1 MAYEYIDKLAEK
13 VKGLSDNELDAL
25 ASMRQPA
32 AVPGPVKTVPGIT
45 KQEELVIEAP
55 AKVNPIE
62 FPEGYNFELKQ
73 TAPYVENVNRAIGQ
87 REQDKAALSQ
97 NAQDAYEQQQKALIT
112 YSQAVEDLRKA
123 RDPYKTPDWLQ
134 DALEKQKVRAE
145 NPEKAP
151 ERSLLAE
158 AILAFSPGLAALAG
172 GESAALAAPEA
183 QKQGRNLYEVYRKE
197 EVDQIKERNK
207 AIADKYEKLAKLDK
221 AYADR
226 WLNDQKLSTEQ
237 ARAVIEGL
245 KLPINVAQKDALEMT
260 GQASNIGK
268 EVLTNTMTGA
278 AKAADMESAPEK
290 ERQKTKRA
298 GIIAGMKPPSE
309 GERKAAFQYNLTAQA
324 QQNINDVV
332 AKSKGYP
339 SLKESFFKTKKSILT
354 GDTGGTLMNEFMN
367 KFISDPALRSQVQS
381 ELQFLESIGRIQ
393 SGAAIKP
400 DEWLVL
406 REQYFPSYG
415 DSQDSI
421 ALKEKQRAVA
431 LEGLKTMAGRADTLK
446 PVSVVPKAGAM
457 SDADKQA
464 LAWANKN
471 PKDPRALKIKQKLG
485 VK

>member
-45 KQEELVIEAP
+45 KQEELVVEAP
-55 AKVNPIE
+55 LKRNPIE
-62 FPEGYNFELKQ
+62 FPEDYKFELKQ
-73 TAPYVENVNRAIGQ
+73 TSPYVENANIAIDK
-87 REQDKAALSQ
+87 REQDKAALTQ
-97 NAQDAYEQQQKALIT
+97 NAQNAYEQQQKALIT

-183 QKQGRNLYEVYRKE
+183 QKQGRNLFETYRKE
-197 EVDQIKERNK
+197 ELDQVKERNK

-268 EVLTNTMTGA
+268 EVLSNTMTGA
-278 AKAADMESAPEK
+278 AKAADLETIPEK
-290 ERQKTKRA
+290 EKQKTKRA
-298 GIIAGMKPPSE
+298 GIIASGQNLKEATALRKEFEGLPEVKDFRQMQTSYAKIESVAKNPSPAGDISLVFSYMKMLDPGSTVRE
-309 GERKAAFQYNLTAQA
+309 GEYATAKNAASVPDIIRNQYNK
-324 QQNINDVV
+324 IVD
-332 AKSKGYP
+332 
-339 SLKESFFKTKKSILT
+339 
-354 GDTGGTLMNEFMN
+354 GT
-367 KFISDPALRSQVQS
+367 
-381 ELQFLESIGRIQ
+381 FLNQ
-393 SGAAIKP
+393 
-400 DEWLVL
+400 
-406 REQYFPSYG
+406 
-415 DSQDSI
+415 
-421 ALKEKQRAVA
+421 KQRADF
-431 LEGLKTMAGRADTLK
+431 LEQARNVYNAQ
-446 PVSVVPKAGAM
+446 
-457 SDADKQA
+457 QA
-464 LAWANKN
+464 LVSNREKDYTGLSASYGAN
-471 PKDPRALKIKQKLG
+471 PKNVLPRNTQEIPKPGQGSKAEKLDALLRDGKITKEQYNKFKG
-485 VK
+485 GK